1 MKFLVA
7 FIALDFFAFAQE
19 PVPAG
24 KSSPD
29 ATTRLLTELFK
40 GDTNRDG
47 RISVREFSWPT
58 VLFGTIDQNGDGF
71 ITANEVQSLLPR
83 GATTRPSGFRRYNP
97 SAPRQGRQTVRLT
110 QKQLASLPDI
120 TNFATHKSDR
130 FLVDMD
136 VITAGHPYLGKN
148 FSRPH
153 TGCHV
158 YFKQPGKEATS
169 KKPSSYAPVYAVAD
183 GIVSSVNHWFQ
194 LRPIYDSR
202 QKKMVTNYRYGLGLT
217 FAKTEGQPVV
227 FHYSIEPMID
237 PGDENFYRPF
247 LKAKL
252 GQKVKKGDILG
263 WMYAPPR
270 PETDLRTHIH
280 FNLMAKSQFMAP
292 TIFNKEVTEAFHKR
306 WGKIAQRYPEVL
318 PSCMGYKL
326 TAEENPFG
334 TGATDL
340 LH

>member
-1 MKFLVA
+1 MKFLAV
-7 FIALDFFAFAQE
+7 FLALGFFAFAQA
-19 PVPAG
+19 PGPDR

-29 ATTRLLTELFK
+29 ATTRLLTEFFM

-47 RISVREFSWPT
+47 RISEREFGWPK
-58 VLFGTIDQNGDGF
+58 VMFVSIDQNGDGY

-83 GATTRPSGFRRYNP
+83 TSTTRPSGSGRYNP

-110 QKQLASLPDI
+110 REQLARLPDI
-120 TNFATHKSDR
+120 THFATQKSDR
-130 FLVDMD
+130 FLVDME
-136 VITAGHPYLGKN
+136 VISAGHPYLGRN

-158 YFKQPGKEATS
+158 YFKQPGKEATP

-194 LRPIYDSR
+194 LRPIYDSC
-202 QKKMVTNYRYGLGLT
+202 QKKMVANYRYGLGLT
-217 FAKTEGQPVV
+217 FAKTENQPVV

-247 LKAKL
+247 LKVKL
-252 GQKVKKGDILG
+252 GQKVKKGDVLG
-263 WMYAPPR
+263 WMYTPPR

-292 TIFNKEVTEAFHKR
+292 TIFSKEVTEAFHKR
-306 WGKIAQRYPEVL
+306 WGKIAQRYPEAL
-318 PSCMGYKL
+318 PACMGYKL